1 MRVAGKVA
9 LVSGGAR
16 GLGEA
21 QAKLLAAEGA
31 KVAIGDVL
39 EEEGKKVEAAINELG
54 GEAFFMPLDVT
65 QADQWQQIIDETVS
79 RFGKLDVL
87 VNNAGIGGRGGLE
100 DMTEDEWDEVMAV
113 NAKGVFLGTKLAMP
127 EILKAGGGSIVN
139 ISSQMGIV
147 GSDTS
152 NPAYQAS
159 KAAVHVFH
167 QVHSSAL
174 RHTGS
179 PRQLGSPR
187 PHRHA
192 NASGRLHRPRTHAKS
207 DEQGAHGQSGP
218 TGGDSLRR
226 ALPLIRRVVFHH
238 WRGPSHRRRIHSPLK
253 KRAPLMVSLSNHMT
267 GAKHTRHSR
276 TPFRH
281 SRA

>member
-31 KVAIGDVL
+31 KVVIGDVL
-39 EEEGKKVEAAINELG
+39 EEEGRKVEAEINELG

-65 QADQWQQIIDETVS
+65 KTDDWNAIIAETVS

-100 DMTEDEWDEVMAV
+100 DMTEEEWDEVMAV

-127 EILKAGGGSIVN
+127 ELMKTGNGSIVN

-152 NPAYQAS
+152 NPGYQAS
-159 KAAVHVFH
+159 KAAVHVFTK
-167 QVHSSAL
+167 SIAL
-174 RHTGS
+174 RYATQGIRVNSVHPGPIDTPMLQAGFVDPERMKRVMS
-179 PRQLGSPR
+179 KVPM
-187 PHRHA
+187 
-192 NASGRLHRPRTHAKS
+192 GRVGQPEEIAYGVLFLSS
-207 DEQGAHGQSGP
+207 DES
-218 TGGDSLRR
+218 SF
-226 ALPLIRRVVFHH
+226 I
-238 WRGPSHRRRIHSPLK
+238 
-253 KRAPLMVSLSNHMT
+253 T
-267 GAKHTRHSR
+267 GAGLVIDGGYIAH
-276 TPFRH
+276 
-281 SRA
+281 

>member
-9 LVSGGAR
+9 LVSGGSR

-31 KVAIGDVL
+31 KVAIGDLL
-39 EEEGKKVEAAINELG
+39 EDEGKKVEAEINELG
-54 GEAFFMPLDVT
+54 GEALFMRLDVT
-65 QADQWQQIIDETVS
+65 QADQWTQIIDETVS

-100 DMTEDEWDEVMAV
+100 DMTEEEWDEVMAV

-159 KAAVHVFH
+159 KAAVHVFTK
-167 QVHSSAL
+167 SIAL
-174 RHTGS
+174 RYATQGVRVNSVHPGPIDTPMLQAGFVDPERMQRVMS
-179 PRQLGSPR
+179 KVPM
-187 PHRHA
+187 
-192 NASGRLHRPRTHAKS
+192 GRVGQPEEIAYGVLFLSS
-207 DEQGAHGQSGP
+207 DES
-218 TGGDSLRR
+218 SF
-226 ALPLIRRVVFHH
+226 I
-238 WRGPSHRRRIHSPLK
+238 
-253 KRAPLMVSLSNHMT
+253 T
-267 GAKHTRHSR
+267 GAGLVIDGGYIAH
-276 TPFRH
+276 
-281 SRA
+281 

>member
-9 LVSGGAR
+9 LVSGGSR

-39 EEEGKKVEAAINELG
+39 EDEGRKVEAKINELG

-65 QADQWQQIIDETVS
+65 QADQWRQIIDETVS

-159 KAAVHVFH
+159 KAAVHVFTK
-167 QVHSSAL
+167 SIAL
-174 RHTGS
+174 RYATKGVRVNSVHPGPIDTPMLQAGFVDPERMQRVMS
-179 PRQLGSPR
+179 KVPM
-187 PHRHA
+187 
-192 NASGRLHRPRTHAKS
+192 GRVGQPEEIAYGVLFLSS
-207 DEQGAHGQSGP
+207 DES
-218 TGGDSLRR
+218 SF
-226 ALPLIRRVVFHH
+226 I
-238 WRGPSHRRRIHSPLK
+238 
-253 KRAPLMVSLSNHMT
+253 T
-267 GAKHTRHSR
+267 GAGLVIDGGYIAH
-276 TPFRH
+276 
-281 SRA
+281 

>member
-39 EEEGKKVEAAINELG
+39 EDEGRKVEAKINELG
-54 GEAFFMPLDVT
+54 GEAFFMRLDVT
-65 QADQWQQIIDETVS
+65 QADQWQEVIDETVS

-159 KAAVHVFH
+159 KAAVHIFTK
-167 QVHSSAL
+167 SIAL
-174 RHTGS
+174 RYATKGVRVNSVHPGPIDTPMLQAGFVD
-179 PRQLGSPR
+179 PERRQRVMSKVPM
-187 PHRHA
+187 
-192 NASGRLHRPRTHAKS
+192 GRVGQPEEIAYGVLFLSS
-207 DEQGAHGQSGP
+207 DES
-218 TGGDSLRR
+218 SF
-226 ALPLIRRVVFHH
+226 I
-238 WRGPSHRRRIHSPLK
+238 
-253 KRAPLMVSLSNHMT
+253 T
-267 GAKHTRHSR
+267 GAGLVIDGGYIAH
-276 TPFRH
+276 
-281 SRA
+281 

>member
-39 EEEGKKVEAAINELG
+39 EEEGRKVEAEINELG

-65 QADQWQQIIDETVS
+65 QADQWNAIIDETVS

-100 DMTEDEWDEVMAV
+100 DMTEEEWDEVMAV

-127 EILKAGGGSIVN
+127 EILKAGNGSIVN

-159 KAAVHVFH
+159 KAAVHVFTK
-167 QVHSSAL
+167 SIAL
-174 RHTGS
+174 RYATQGVRVNSVHPGPIDTPMLQAGFIDPERMKRVMS
-179 PRQLGSPR
+179 KVPM
-187 PHRHA
+187 
-192 NASGRLHRPRTHAKS
+192 GRVGQPEEIAYGVLFLSS
-207 DEQGAHGQSGP
+207 DES
-218 TGGDSLRR
+218 SF
-226 ALPLIRRVVFHH
+226 I
-238 WRGPSHRRRIHSPLK
+238 
-253 KRAPLMVSLSNHMT
+253 T
-267 GAKHTRHSR
+267 GAGLVIDGGYIAH
-276 TPFRH
+276 
-281 SRA
+281 

>member
-31 KVAIGDVL
+31 KVAIGDLL

-65 QADQWQQIIDETVS
+65 QADQWSAIIDETVS

-159 KAAVHVFH
+159 KAAVHVFTK
-167 QVHSSAL
+167 SIAL
-174 RHTGS
+174 RYATQGVRVNSVHPGPIDTPMLQAGFIDPERMQRVMS
-179 PRQLGSPR
+179 KVPM
-187 PHRHA
+187 
-192 NASGRLHRPRTHAKS
+192 GRVGQPEEIAYGVLFLSS
-207 DEQGAHGQSGP
+207 DES
-218 TGGDSLRR
+218 SF
-226 ALPLIRRVVFHH
+226 I
-238 WRGPSHRRRIHSPLK
+238 
-253 KRAPLMVSLSNHMT
+253 T
-267 GAKHTRHSR
+267 GAGLVIDGGYIAH
-276 TPFRH
+276 
-281 SRA
+281 

>member
-100 DMTEDEWDEVMAV
+100 DMTEEEWDEVMAV

-159 KAAVHVFH
+159 KAAVHVFTK
-167 QVHSSAL
+167 SIAL
-174 RHTGS
+174 RYATQGVRVNSVHPGPIDTPMLQAGFIDPERMQRVMS
-179 PRQLGSPR
+179 KVPM
-187 PHRHA
+187 
-192 NASGRLHRPRTHAKS
+192 GRVGQPEEIAYGVLFLSS
-207 DEQGAHGQSGP
+207 DES
-218 TGGDSLRR
+218 SF
-226 ALPLIRRVVFHH
+226 I
-238 WRGPSHRRRIHSPLK
+238 
-253 KRAPLMVSLSNHMT
+253 T
-267 GAKHTRHSR
+267 GAGLVIDGGYIAH
-276 TPFRH
+276 
-281 SRA
+281 

>member
-9 LVSGGAR
+9 LVSGGSR

-31 KVAIGDVL
+31 KVAIGDLL
-39 EEEGKKVEAAINELG
+39 EDEGKKVEAEINELG
-54 GEAFFMPLDVT
+54 GEALFMRLDVT
-65 QADQWQQIIDETVS
+65 QADQWTQIIDETVS

-100 DMTEDEWDEVMAV
+100 DMTEEEWDEVMAV

-159 KAAVHVFH
+159 KAAVHVFTK
-167 QVHSSAL
+167 SIAL
-174 RHTGS
+174 RYATQGVRVNSVHPGPIDTPMLQAGFIDPERMQRVMS
-179 PRQLGSPR
+179 KVPM
-187 PHRHA
+187 
-192 NASGRLHRPRTHAKS
+192 GRVGQPEEIAYGVLFLSS
-207 DEQGAHGQSGP
+207 DES
-218 TGGDSLRR
+218 SF
-226 ALPLIRRVVFHH
+226 I
-238 WRGPSHRRRIHSPLK
+238 
-253 KRAPLMVSLSNHMT
+253 T
-267 GAKHTRHSR
+267 GAGLVIDGGYIAH
-276 TPFRH
+276 
-281 SRA
+281 

>member
-39 EEEGKKVEAAINELG
+39 EEEGRKVEAEINELG

-65 QADQWQQIIDETVS
+65 KTDDWNAIIAETVS

-100 DMTEDEWDEVMAV
+100 DMTEEEWDEVMAV

-152 NPAYQAS
+152 NPGYQAS
-159 KAAVHVFH
+159 KAAVHVFTK
-167 QVHSSAL
+167 SIAL
-174 RHTGS
+174 RYATQGVRVNSVHPGPIDTPMLQAGFVDPERMKRVMS
-179 PRQLGSPR
+179 KVPM
-187 PHRHA
+187 
-192 NASGRLHRPRTHAKS
+192 GRVGQPEEIAYGVLFLSS
-207 DEQGAHGQSGP
+207 DES
-218 TGGDSLRR
+218 SF
-226 ALPLIRRVVFHH
+226 I
-238 WRGPSHRRRIHSPLK
+238 
-253 KRAPLMVSLSNHMT
+253 T
-267 GAKHTRHSR
+267 GAGLVIDGGYIAH
-276 TPFRH
+276 
-281 SRA
+281 

>member
-39 EEEGKKVEAAINELG
+39 EDEGKKVEAEINELG

-65 QADQWQQIIDETVS
+65 QADQWSQIIDETVS

-100 DMTEDEWDEVMAV
+100 DMTEEEWDEVMAV

-127 EILKAGGGSIVN
+127 EMLKAGNGSIVN

-159 KAAVHVFH
+159 KAAVHVFTK
-167 QVHSSAL
+167 SIAL
-174 RHTGS
+174 RYATQGIRVNSVHPGPIDTPMLQAGFIDPARMQRVMS
-179 PRQLGSPR
+179 KVPM
-187 PHRHA
+187 
-192 NASGRLHRPRTHAKS
+192 GRVGQPKEIAYGVLFLSS
-207 DEQGAHGQSGP
+207 DES
-218 TGGDSLRR
+218 SF
-226 ALPLIRRVVFHH
+226 I
-238 WRGPSHRRRIHSPLK
+238 
-253 KRAPLMVSLSNHMT
+253 T
-267 GAKHTRHSR
+267 GAGLVIDGGYIAH
-276 TPFRH
+276 
-281 SRA
+281 

>member
-39 EEEGKKVEAAINELG
+39 EDEGKKVEAEINELG
-54 GEAFFMPLDVT
+54 GEAFFMRLDVT
-65 QADQWQQIIDETVS
+65 QADQWQEVIDETVS

-159 KAAVHVFH
+159 KAAVHIFTK
-167 QVHSSAL
+167 SIAL
-174 RHTGS
+174 RYATKGVRVNSVHPGPIDTPMLQAGFVDPERMQRVMS
-179 PRQLGSPR
+179 KVPM
-187 PHRHA
+187 
-192 NASGRLHRPRTHAKS
+192 GRVGQPEEIAYGVLFLSS
-207 DEQGAHGQSGP
+207 DES
-218 TGGDSLRR
+218 SF
-226 ALPLIRRVVFHH
+226 I
-238 WRGPSHRRRIHSPLK
+238 
-253 KRAPLMVSLSNHMT
+253 T
-267 GAKHTRHSR
+267 GAGLVIDGGYIAH
-276 TPFRH
+276 
-281 SRA
+281 

>member
-31 KVAIGDVL
+31 KVAIGDIL
-39 EEEGKKVEAAINELG
+39 EDEGKKVEAEINELG
-54 GEAFFMPLDVT
+54 GEAFFMRLDVT
-65 QADQWQQIIDETVS
+65 QADQWQEVIDETVS

-100 DMTEDEWDEVMAV
+100 DMTEEEWDEVMAV

-159 KAAVHVFH
+159 KAAVHVFTK
-167 QVHSSAL
+167 SIAL
-174 RHTGS
+174 RYATMGVRVNSVHPGPIDTPMLQAGFVDPERMQRVMS
-179 PRQLGSPR
+179 KVPMGRVGR
-187 PHRHA
+187 PEEIA
-192 NASGRLHRPRTHAKS
+192 YGVLFLSS
-207 DEQGAHGQSGP
+207 DES
-218 TGGDSLRR
+218 SF
-226 ALPLIRRVVFHH
+226 I
-238 WRGPSHRRRIHSPLK
+238 
-253 KRAPLMVSLSNHMT
+253 T
-267 GAKHTRHSR
+267 GAGLVIDGGYIAH
-276 TPFRH
+276 
-281 SRA
+281 

>member
-39 EEEGKKVEAAINELG
+39 EEEGRKVEAEINELG

-65 QADQWQQIIDETVS
+65 KADDWNAIIAETVS

-100 DMTEDEWDEVMAV
+100 DMTEEEWDEVMAV

-127 EILKAGGGSIVN
+127 ELMKTGNGSIVN

-152 NPAYQAS
+152 NPGYQAS
-159 KAAVHVFH
+159 KAAVHVFTK
-167 QVHSSAL
+167 SIAL
-174 RHTGS
+174 RYATQGIRVNSVHPGPIDTPMLQAGFIDPERMKRVMS
-179 PRQLGSPR
+179 KVPM
-187 PHRHA
+187 
-192 NASGRLHRPRTHAKS
+192 GRVGQPEEIAYGVLFLSS
-207 DEQGAHGQSGP
+207 DES
-218 TGGDSLRR
+218 SF
-226 ALPLIRRVVFHH
+226 I
-238 WRGPSHRRRIHSPLK
+238 
-253 KRAPLMVSLSNHMT
+253 T
-267 GAKHTRHSR
+267 GAGLVIDGGYIAH
-276 TPFRH
+276 
-281 SRA
+281 

>member
-31 KVAIGDVL
+31 KVVIGDVL
-39 EEEGKKVEAAINELG
+39 EEEGRKVEAEINELG

-65 QADQWQQIIDETVS
+65 KTDDWNAIIAETVS

-100 DMTEDEWDEVMAV
+100 DMTEEEWDEVMAV

-127 EILKAGGGSIVN
+127 ELMKTGNGCIVN

-152 NPAYQAS
+152 NPGYQAS
-159 KAAVHVFH
+159 KAAVHVFTK
-167 QVHSSAL
+167 SIAL
-174 RHTGS
+174 RYATQGIRVNSVHPGPIDTPMLQAGFVDPERMKRVMS
-179 PRQLGSPR
+179 KVPM
-187 PHRHA
+187 
-192 NASGRLHRPRTHAKS
+192 GRVGQPEEIAYGVLFLSS
-207 DEQGAHGQSGP
+207 DES
-218 TGGDSLRR
+218 SF
-226 ALPLIRRVVFHH
+226 I
-238 WRGPSHRRRIHSPLK
+238 
-253 KRAPLMVSLSNHMT
+253 T
-267 GAKHTRHSR
+267 GAGLVIDGGYIAH
-276 TPFRH
+276 
-281 SRA
+281 

>member
-31 KVAIGDVL
+31 KVAIGDIL
-39 EEEGKKVEAAINELG
+39 EDEGKKVEAEINELG
-54 GEAFFMPLDVT
+54 GEAFFMRLDVT
-65 QADQWQQIIDETVS
+65 QADQWQEVIDETVS

-159 KAAVHVFH
+159 KAAVHVFTK
-167 QVHSSAL
+167 SIAL
-174 RHTGS
+174 RYATRGIRVNSVHPGPIDTPMLEAGFVDPERMQRVMS
-179 PRQLGSPR
+179 KVPMGRVGR
-187 PHRHA
+187 PEEIA
-192 NASGRLHRPRTHAKS
+192 YGVLFLSS
-207 DEQGAHGQSGP
+207 DES
-218 TGGDSLRR
+218 SF
-226 ALPLIRRVVFHH
+226 I
-238 WRGPSHRRRIHSPLK
+238 
-253 KRAPLMVSLSNHMT
+253 T
-267 GAKHTRHSR
+267 GAGLVIDGGYIAH
-276 TPFRH
+276 
-281 SRA
+281 

>member
-65 QADQWQQIIDETVS
+65 QADQWTQIIDETVS

-159 KAAVHVFH
+159 KAAVHVFTK
-167 QVHSSAL
+167 SIAL
-174 RHTGS
+174 RYATQGVRVNSVHPGPIDTPMLQAGFIDPERMQRVMS
-179 PRQLGSPR
+179 KVPM
-187 PHRHA
+187 
-192 NASGRLHRPRTHAKS
+192 GRVGQPEEIAYGVLFLSS
-207 DEQGAHGQSGP
+207 DES
-218 TGGDSLRR
+218 SF
-226 ALPLIRRVVFHH
+226 I
-238 WRGPSHRRRIHSPLK
+238 
-253 KRAPLMVSLSNHMT
+253 T
-267 GAKHTRHSR
+267 GAGLVIDGGYIAH
-276 TPFRH
+276 
-281 SRA
+281 